1 MVVQMG
7 LIYRHLRFNRL
18 YDPLTF
24 MCFRRA
30 MHGGVSGG
38 GGGGRDHIKDPLEV
52 RECNFKDFS
61 PHVSQ
66 FFSHMGFLRRTWG
79 PNLGGTK
86 CQYIHPYLLNVQVQ
100 RKTLISISLKNT
112 M

>member
-1 MVVQMG
+1 MG
-7 LIYRHLRFNRL
+7 LIYSTSQLKCFNRL

-52 RECNFKDFS
+52 GECDFNKFS
-61 PHVSQ
+61 TMFST
-66 FFSHMGFLRRTWG
+66 FFLNWV
-79 PNLGGTK
+79 LGGPLMCKKMST
-86 CQYIHPYLLNVQVQ
+86 
-100 RKTLISISLKNT
+100 
-112 M
+112 